1 MPSTRRIDWIDAAKG
16 VCILAV
22 VLYHFNQI
30 VLQQIDFGQTVI
42 PTLWNLVVT
51 ALKPLRMP
59 LFFLISG
66 FLASRSVTGRGWGEV
81 RTSRVAS
88 LLWIYVLWVGLY
100 WLFTERVIEALD
112 VEVVAAGA
120 HPETALGMM
129 VQLLSADTGLWYLYA
144 LVLYFVTCKLLQH
157 FRQPGVLSIG
167 LGVVLH
173 LASSL
178 LLPAGWWNIAS
189 LLDYFFFF
197 ALGCYLQPF
206 LARHYVQCNIKRL
219 LITGALTLM
228 ALGVTWKLSAMEAP
242 GVKLV
247 LALLMVS
254 TTIDLFAWLTERFR
268 MGLLCHIGKRTLPI
282 YVIHK
287 LLIFALVII
296 MPETLY
302 VEGALQN
309 GVLAVTPLVMTVL
322 IGALCLLAYRA
333 LNHGPGRILFD
344 MPDLFRR
351 VAYRTGLLQPVGPGR
366 A

>member
-30 VLQQIDFGQTVI
+30 VFQQIDFGQTAI
-42 PTLWNLVVT
+42 PALWNLLVT

-66 FLASRSVTGRGWGEV
+66 FLASRSVTGRGWKEV

-88 LLWIYVLWVGLY
+88 LLWIYVLWVGVY
-100 WLFTERVIEALD
+100 WLFTESVIHPLD
-112 VEVVAAGA
+112 VEVVATGA
-120 HPETALGMM
+120 HPETLGGMAM
-129 VQLLSADTGLWYLYA
+129 QLISADTGLWYLYA
-144 LVLYFVTCKLLQH
+144 LVLYFVTCKLLQPLK
-157 FRQPGVLSIG
+157 QPAILSIG

-178 LLPAGWWNIAS
+178 WLPPGWWNIAS

-197 ALGCYLQPF
+197 ALGCHLQPF
-206 LARHYVQCNIKRL
+206 LARHYVQCNIRRL
-219 LITGALTLM
+219 LVTGALTGM

-242 GVKLV
+242 GVKLI

-254 TTIDLFAWLTERFR
+254 TTIDFFALLTERFR
-268 MGLLCHIGKRTLPI
+268 MVLLCDIGQRTLPI

-287 LLIFALVII
+287 LLIFALVMV

-302 VEGALQN
+302 VEGTLGN

-333 LNHGPGRILFD
+333 LNHGPGRVLFT
-344 MPDLFRR
+344 MPDLLRR
-351 VAYRTGLLQPVGPGR
+351 AAYRTGLLQPS

>member
-1 MPSTRRIDWIDAAKG
+1 MPSARRIDWIDAAKG

-30 VLQQIDFGQTVI
+30 VFQQIDFGQTAI
-42 PTLWNLVVT
+42 PMFWNLTIT

-88 LLWIYVLWVGLY
+88 LLWVYVLWVGLY
-100 WLFTERVIEALD
+100 WLFIEGVIRPMN
-112 VEVVAAGA
+112 VEVLPAGT
-120 HPETALGMM
+120 HPETVAGVIL
-129 VQLLSADTGLWYLYA
+129 QLISADTGLWYLYA
-144 LVLYFVTCKLLQH
+144 LVLYFVACKLIQH
-157 FRQPGVLSIG
+157 TAVPAVISIA
-167 LGVVLH
+167 LGVVMH

-178 LLPAGWWNIAS
+178 LLPPGWWNIAS

-197 ALGCYLQPF
+197 ALGCYLKPF
-206 LARHYVQCNIKRL
+206 LARHYVQCNLKRL
-219 LITGALTLM
+219 LVTGALTLV
-228 ALGVTWKLSAMEAP
+228 ALGITWKLSAMEAP

-254 TTIDLFAWLTERFR
+254 TTIDLFALLTERFR
-268 MGLLCHIGKRTLPI
+268 MRMLCDIGQRTLPI
-282 YVIHK
+282 YIIHK
-287 LLIFALVII
+287 LWIYALVMV

-309 GVLAVTPLVMTVL
+309 GMLAATPLVMTVV
-322 IGALCLLAYRA
+322 IGALCLLVHRA
-333 LNHGPGRILFD
+333 LNHGPGHALFN
-344 MPDLFRR
+344 MPHLFRR
-351 VAYRTGLLQPVGPGR
+351 VAYRTRLLQPVS
-366 A
+366 

>member
-1 MPSTRRIDWIDAAKG
+1 MPSTRRIAWIDAAKG

-30 VLQQIDFGQTVI
+30 VLQQIDFGQTAI
-42 PTLWNLVVT
+42 PTLWNLIVT

-88 LLWIYVLWVGLY
+88 LLWVYVLWVGLY
-100 WLFTERVIEALD
+100 WLFTECVIEPLD

-120 HPETALGMM
+120 HPGTLGGM
-129 VQLLSADTGLWYLYA
+129 VMQLISADTGLWYLYA
-144 LVLYFVTCKLLQH
+144 LVLYFVACKLIQH
-157 FRQPGVLSIG
+157 TASPAVISIG

-178 LLPAGWWNIAS
+178 LLPPGWWNIAS

-219 LITGALTLM
+219 LVTGALTVA
-228 ALGVTWKLSAMEAP
+228 ALGITWKLSAMEAP

-254 TTIDLFAWLTERFR
+254 TTIDLFALLTERFR
-268 MGLLCHIGKRTLPI
+268 MVLLCDIGQRTLPI

-287 LLIFALVII
+287 LLIFALVAV

-302 VEGALQN
+302 IEGALQN

-322 IGALCLLAYRA
+322 IGALCLLAHRA
-333 LNHGPGRILFD
+333 LNGGPGGMLFT
-344 MPDLFRR
+344 MPHIFRR
-351 VAYRTGLLQPVGPGR
+351 VAYRTGLVQPVS
-366 A
+366 